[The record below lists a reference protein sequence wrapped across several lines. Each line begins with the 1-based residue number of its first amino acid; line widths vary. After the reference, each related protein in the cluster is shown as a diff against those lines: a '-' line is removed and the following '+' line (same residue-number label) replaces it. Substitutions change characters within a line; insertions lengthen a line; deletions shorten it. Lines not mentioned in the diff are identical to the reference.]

1 MKARLARYAPVQ
13 LMDYMI
19 ERGGVTL
26 AMGLLFGWILVLG
39 RSQASA
45 GWSEGEAGLRAIR
58 VFFVST
64 LGLFTMFGTLT
75 AVNGMISNDRVKGTF
90 RFLFSK
96 PVGVLPYYAQAW
108 VVHGVGLLAVV
119 SVLMGLF
126 SVIIRP
132 FFPPQILLF
141 VGMTYVLVGGIGFL
155 LSAITKRD
163 GTMLVVFWLLSLVL
177 RARFG
182 GESGLVPGL
191 VKLLTPP
198 AGEVT
203 NMVGAVVT
211 GTPIDMAIM
220 WTSLAYGAV
229 CFTAGLAV
237 LRYRSMTL

>member
-19 ERGGVTL
+19 ERGGATL
-26 AMGLLFGWILVLG
+26 GMGLFIGWIMVLG
-39 RSQASA
+39 KGREGP
-45 GWSEGEAGLRAIR
+45 GWSEGESGLQAIR
-58 VFFVST
+58 LFLVMF
-64 LGLFTMFGTLT
+64 LGLFTLFGTLT

-108 VVHGVGLLAVV
+108 VVHGVGLLVVV

-126 SVIIRP
+126 AITIRP

-141 VGMTYVLVGGIGFL
+141 VAMTYVLVGGAGFL

-163 GTMLVVFWLLSLVL
+163 GTYLVVFWMLSMAL
-177 RARFG
+177 RTRY
-182 GESGLVPGL
+182 SSDTGLVPGL
-191 VKLLTPP
+191 VKVLTPP
-198 AGEVT
+198 TGEMT
-203 NMVGAVVT
+203 PMVAAIVA
-211 GTPIDMAIM
+211 GTPIDMSIV

-237 LRYRSMTL
+237 LRYRSMTS